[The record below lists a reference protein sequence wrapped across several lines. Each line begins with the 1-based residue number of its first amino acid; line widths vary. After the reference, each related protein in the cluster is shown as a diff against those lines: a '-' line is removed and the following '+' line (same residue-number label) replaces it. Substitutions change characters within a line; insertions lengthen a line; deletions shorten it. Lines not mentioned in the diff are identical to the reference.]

1 MIIKFPLI
9 RGLSSTV
16 RRCKS
21 RENGL
26 EYAVKIINK
35 SQDVNINESIAAEVE
50 ILKILPPHPHISK
63 LHPLILYMSICLFI
77 DHP

>member
-1 MIIKFPLI
+1 M
-9 RGLSSTV
+9 

-35 SQDVNINESIAAEVE
+35 SQDENINESIAAEVE

-63 LHPLILYMSICLFI
+63 
-77 DHP
+77 

>member
-1 MIIKFPLI
+1 M
-9 RGLSSTV
+9 

-35 SQDVNINESIAAEVE
+35 SQDENINESIAAEVE
-50 ILKILPPHPHISK
+50 ILKILPSHPHISK
-63 LHPLILYMSICLFI
+63 
-77 DHP
+77 